1 MSALLAGVFVGGG
14 GTRMGGLPKGLL
26 RTSAGET
33 LVERLH
39 GLLVSVGAEVVL
51 VGASDA
57 YGALGL
63 ESVAD
68 EPRGV
73 GPVGGLGGLLRRA
86 AGAPTLALACD
97 LPYVSATLLARLVS
111 APPAPVVAPKR
122 DGRWEPL
129 CARYDPARVLPVI
142 ERLLAARR
150 HALQAVL
157 DEAGA
162 VALPLS
168 DGEAMELRDWD
179 VPSDVPRPGS

>member
-1 MSALLAGVFVGGG
+1 MSTLVAGVFVGGG

-26 RTSAGET
+26 RTSDGVT
-33 LVERLH
+33 LVERMR
-39 GLLVSVGAEVVL
+39 GLLVAAGAEVVL

-57 YGALGL
+57 YASMGL
-63 ESVAD
+63 ESVPD

-73 GPVGGLGGLLRRA
+73 GPLGGLASLLRRA
-86 AGAPTLALACD
+86 GGAPTLALACD

-111 APPAPVVAPKR
+111 APPAPIVAPKR

-129 CARYDPARVLPVI
+129 CARYDPAQVLPVI
-142 ERLLAARR
+142 DRLLVARR

-157 DEAGA
+157 DEARA

-168 DGEAMELRDWD
+168 DAETLELHDWD
-179 VPSDVPRPGS
+179 VPSDVPRPRS

>member
-1 MSALLAGVFVGGG
+1 MSGLLAGVFVGGG

-26 RTSAGET
+26 RTAGGVT

-57 YGALGL
+57 YAALGF
-63 ESVAD
+63 ESIAD

-73 GPVGGLGGLLRRA
+73 GPIGGLGGLLRRA

-97 LPYVSATLLARLVS
+97 MPYVSAALLARLAS

-129 CARYDPARVLPVI
+129 CARYDPARVLPVLS
-142 ERLLAARR
+142 RLLAARR

-168 DGEAMELRDWD
+168 DDEAMELRDWD
-179 VPSDVPRPGS
+179 VPSDLPRPGS

>member
-1 MSALLAGVFVGGG
+1 MSGLLAGVFVGGS
-14 GTRMGGLPKGLL
+14 GTRMGGQPKGLL
-26 RTSAGET
+26 RTAGGVT

-39 GLLVSVGAEVVL
+39 TVLVSVGAEVVL

-73 GPVGGLGGLLRRA
+73 GPVGGLAGLLRRA

-97 LPYVSATLLARLVS
+97 LPYVSATLLARLAS

-129 CARYDPARVLPVI
+129 CARYDPALVLPVI

-162 VALPLS
+162 VALSLS
-168 DGEAMELRDWD
+168 DDVAMELRDWD
-179 VPSDVPRPGS
+179 VPSDVPRQGS